1 MIIIDK
7 IVTKAFKSAQSVDS
21 NCSNASLANSVNSRL
36 TQSLD
41 SEETQRQINSWHE
54 FVIQARNSNCI
65 ENFYTIQPL
74 PPVVPTAVNV
84 TGQRAKSER
93 FPSPRIFKHRKNIR
107 DVMRRA
113 KNEFPAKSIQLN
125 SPLPKNI
132 PNQIFDDVQLF
143 EFFYQNLNSVNFTER
158 GSQDIKREQGEDN
171 KSDNT
176 MHRMEKLLSNHEIS
190 TVLSGGKKSS

>member
-1 MIIIDK
+1 
-7 IVTKAFKSAQSVDS
+7 
-21 NCSNASLANSVNSRL
+21 
-36 TQSLD
+36 
-41 SEETQRQINSWHE
+41 
-54 FVIQARNSNCI
+54 
-65 ENFYTIQPL
+65 
-74 PPVVPTAVNV
+74 
-84 TGQRAKSER
+84 
-93 FPSPRIFKHRKNIR
+93 
-107 DVMRRA
+107 MRRA

-190 TVLSGGKKSS
+190 TVLSGGKKSSWLEYRIKRIGFSSC